1 MKNCGEGKLGPYA
14 EDAYSDDMYTPPENT
29 HGTCGESGHLAS
41 A

>member
-14 EDAYSDDMYTPPENT
+14 EDAYSDMYTPPANT
-29 HGTCGESGHLAS
+29 HGTRGESGHLAS